1 MLITTSRKPSTKTRQ
16 LCKALSR
23 VFSAECINRGK
34 MSMRD
39 VFLKTSSKGYETTLI
54 INDSQGNPSKIT
66 FYGNQGQEIVSLDV
80 NIALPDSRLHIKP
93 DDLGFKCEIHELS
106 LLKNILPVKS
116 DNEHNYSNLVW
127 IKNTDK
133 KYKAVMDF
141 IDKNGDCTGL
151 KIYIK

>member
-23 VFSAECINRGK
+23 VFKAECINRGK

-54 INDSQGNPSKIT
+54 INDFQGNPSKIT
-66 FYGNQGQEIVSLDV
+66 FYGHQGQEIISLDV

-93 DDLGFKCEIHELS
+93 DNLSFKCDIVELS
-106 LLKNILPVKS
+106 ILKDILPVKS
-116 DNEHNYSNLVW
+116 NDEHNYSNLVW

-133 KYKAVMDF
+133 KYQAVMDF
-141 IDKNGDCTGL
+141 IDKNGDGTGL